1 MSKSVFRV
9 CLSFL
14 LAFPLLCLAL
24 PFAYIPDTANS
35 AINIVDVATNSAAGS
50 LSPGGQP
57 LAVELLP
64 NGRSLYVI
72 NQGQSGLAR
81 YDLTYNTAPT
91 GAPTANVATTSAPT
105 AIASTPDSKYI
116 WLSLQGTTSI
126 VRMNVADNTFNTPL
140 EIGFAPGPLAIS
152 ESGSTLFVAENGGTH
167 LAQINIS
174 ADVPVLS
181 TTISN
186 LSGPATALALNSN
199 ASLLFASI
207 TGSNSINVRN
217 TSALSTELG
226 PITGAIGVKGLLVSG
241 TTLYAGTTNAVM
253 AWATADRSSLPT
265 LTTTGTA
272 SWLGTNQDRSTLYTA
287 DNAGN
292 WANLATGITPDT
304 VYPVLG
310 RFIGPYQAVFKFSA
324 STVATSANSA
334 LSLVGSLPTF
344 IEKENIGTTVTI
356 KVIRLGDTTGSATVN
371 YSTEAFGLSYLFA
384 QPVKDYTEASGTLT
398 FAAGE
403 SEKIIPVQL
412 IDDALFGNTEYFHL
426 FLSQATG
433 YSQLG
438 SSSENQA
445 QFGIENDDPDPRDRA
460 GCSLGTGTNSF
471 DPTLWM
477 MVILSALVVLRR
489 KISTGK

>member
-217 TSALSTELG
+217 TSALSSELG

-265 LTTTGTA
+265 LTATGTA

-310 RFIGPYQAVFKFSA
+310 RFIGPYKSVFIFSA
-324 STVATSANSA
+324 PSIAASTNITVSV
-334 LSLVGSLPTF
+334 VGGIPTF
-344 IEKENIGTTVTI
+344 TVPENIGATTAI
-356 KVIRLGDTTGSATVN
+356 RVIRSGDTSGIATIN
-371 YSTEAFGLSYLFA
+371 YATQSFGPDMNYA
-384 QPVKDYTEASGTLT
+384 QPGRDYVETTGTLT
-398 FAAGE
+398 FAVGE
-403 SEKIIPVQL
+403 TERMIPIQIL
-412 IDDALFGNTEYFHL
+412 DDSLFGKSEYFHII
-426 FLSQATG
+426 LSQPSI
-433 YSQLG
+433 YSLLG
-438 SSSENQA
+438 NIAETQA
-445 QFGIENDDPDPRDRA
+445 QVGIIDDDPDPRDRA

-489 KISTGK
+489 KTNPCK

>member
-14 LAFPLLCLAL
+14 LAFPLFSLAL

-35 AINIVDVATNSAAGS
+35 AVNIVDVATNSAAGS
-50 LSPGGQP
+50 ISPGGQP

-81 YDLTYNTAPT
+81 YDLAYNTAPS
-91 GAPTANVATTSAPT
+91 GAPTANVVTSSAPI

-140 EIGFAPGPLAIS
+140 EIGFAPGPLVIS
-152 ESGSTLFVAENGGTH
+152 ESGSYLYVAESGGTH

-174 ADVPVLS
+174 ADVPVLGTSVS
-181 TTISN
+181 T

-207 TGSNSINVRN
+207 TGSNLINARN
-217 TSALSTELG
+217 TSALNTELG
-226 PITGAIGVKGLLVSG
+226 PINGAIGVKGLVVSG
-241 TTLYAGTTNAVM
+241 TTLYAGTNNAVM

-287 DNAGN
+287 DTAGN
-292 WANLATGITPDT
+292 WANLATGIIPDS

-310 RFIGPYQAVFKFSA
+310 RFIGPYQSIFKFTA
-324 STVATSANSA
+324 ALAITANSTVT
-334 LSLVGSLPTF
+334 LVGSIPTF
-344 IEKENIGTTVTI
+344 TELENVGTTTTI
-356 KVIRLGDTTGSATVN
+356 KVTRFGDTTGSATVN
-371 YSTEAFGLSYLFA
+371 YATGSYGISNLFA
-384 QPVKDYTEASGTLT
+384 QPGSDYTDTNGTLT
-398 FAAGE
+398 FAPGE

-412 IDDALFGNTEYFHL
+412 INDNLFGNTEYFHL
-426 FLSQATG
+426 ALSQPTG

-438 SSSENQA
+438 SSTENQA
-445 QFGIENDDPDPRDRA
+445 QFGILNDDADPRNRA
-460 GCSLGTGTNSF
+460 GCSIGNNSLF
-471 DPTLWM
+471 DPSLWL
-477 MVILSALVVLRR
+477 MVILSSVVLARR
-489 KISTGK
+489 KITTKK